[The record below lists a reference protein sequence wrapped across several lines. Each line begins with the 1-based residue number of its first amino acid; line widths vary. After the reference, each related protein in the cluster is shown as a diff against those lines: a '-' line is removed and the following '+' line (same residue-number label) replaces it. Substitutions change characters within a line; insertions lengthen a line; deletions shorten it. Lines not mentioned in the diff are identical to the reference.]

1 MIRLGL
7 EEGDGFPVRV
17 RESHWGRTEP
27 EKRQCVWGGGQGV
40 EEAALGELTW
50 NLREQGAEVRRGEA
64 ERT

>member
-1 MIRLGL
+1 M
-7 EEGDGFPVRV
+7 RV

-27 EKRQCVWGGGQGV
+27 EKRQCVGGEGQGV

-50 NLREQGAEVRRGEA
+50 NYREQGAEVRRGET